1 MKVFV
6 FLLDGIE
13 IYCSNISMLLILTGN
28 SIRLH
33 MKFSQLATQSVS
45 ITFSMPVGSANW
57 LITLDNNNIYNILM
71 QRRVYIVFPTSRS
84 QKNLCI
90 SDQIRFQCLAFY
102 FAALI
107 SLFPCIMWSESFYFP
122 FLFFFFLFESSTDCG
137 NSFRFSMLWPAVI

>member
-1 MKVFV
+1 MCLYVYLMALKSIVRISACCLSWLETQSGYTWN
-6 FLLDGIE
+6 FLNLP
-13 IYCSNISMLLILTGN
+13 
-28 SIRLH
+28 H
-33 MKFSQLATQSVS
+33 KSVS

-90 SDQIRFQCLAFY
+90 SDQIRIQCLAFY

-107 SLFPCIMWSESFYFP
+107 SLFPCNMWSESFYFP

>member
-6 FLLDGIE
+6 CLLDGIE
-13 IYCSNISMLLILTGN
+13 IYRSNISMLLILTGN

-107 SLFPCIMWSESFYFP
+107 SLFFLHHVKREFLFSFS
-122 FLFFFFLFESSTDCG
+122 FFFFLFESSTDCG